1 MGKSLN
7 AEPSGR
13 AFLRGLRVG
22 IPICLGYFAVAI
34 ALGITARSAG
44 MNAVQSGIMSA
55 TMLAS
60 AGEFAAVTMI
70 STSAGIIEMITT
82 TIIVN
87 LRYLLMSSA
96 LSQKLS
102 DKTPFWHRFLLAY
115 CVTDE
120 IFGVSIAEEGTLN
133 PVYTY
138 GVTIISAIGWTSG
151 TVLGVLIGNIL
162 PARLINALSVALY
175 GMFLA
180 VIIPATGG
188 PTSFPA
194 AIPAIIVDAGVAIIS
209 IGVSLDT
216 ILPHSA
222 AITAITATVDTPAS
236 LDVDSTDYSNGKVT
250 VKVPNTKESNL
261 PTTGGMGTK
270 MFYIG
275 GAVLMAVA
283 AIALV
288 VKKKL
293 SRI

>member
-60 AGEFAAVTMI
+60 AGEFAAVTMV

-151 TVLGVLIGNIL
+151 TILGVLIGNIL

-180 VIIPATGG
+180 VIIPAAKKDRFTAAVVAISMAASLIFTWAPVLRSISSGFRVIILTIVIAG
-188 PTSFPA
+188 AAA
-194 AIPAIIVDAGVAIIS
+194 AIRPVD
-209 IGVSLDT
+209 
-216 ILPHSA
+216 P
-222 AITAITATVDTPAS
+222 
-236 LDVDSTDYSNGKVT
+236 
-250 VKVPNTKESNL
+250 EE
-261 PTTGGMGTK
+261 M
-270 MFYIG
+270 
-275 GAVLMAVA
+275 
-283 AIALV
+283 
-288 VKKKL
+288 
-293 SRI
+293 